1 MQKPFEPQVKSLHVC
16 SKKKTIAE
24 REIVKNIHN
33 LVKDEEIVVDGK

>member
-16 SKKKTIAE
+16 SKKTIAE

-33 LVKDEEIVVDGK
+33 LVKDKEIVVDGK